1 MTKLEIE
8 FLEEYKRL
16 DKLCQDMLS
25 SLSGVSEYI
34 NRMES
39 FYKDGSYYIDD
50 WNESYKTLKHL
61 RWLRNNIVHNVDESD
76 CSLEE
81 LETLKYFYRDILM
94 QEDPLAHLYKN
105 NKSLEKNKKRLNK
118 VDEDKVVDNKIEN
131 KQEINFL
138 LFVGLIIIFICLIIF
153 YNGIM

>member
-94 QEDPLAHLYKN
+94 QEDPLARLYKK

>member
-94 QEDPLAHLYKN
+94 QEDPLARLYKK
-105 NKSLEKNKKRLNK
+105 NKSLEKNKKKLNK

>member
-94 QEDPLAHLYKN
+94 QEDPLARLYKN

>member
-61 RWLRNNIVHNVDESD
+61 RWLRNKIVHNIDESD
-76 CSLEE
+76 CSFEE
-81 LETLKYFYRDILM
+81 LEALKYFYHDI
-94 QEDPLAHLYKN
+94 
-105 NKSLEKNKKRLNK
+105 
-118 VDEDKVVDNKIEN
+118 
-131 KQEINFL
+131 
-138 LFVGLIIIFICLIIF
+138 
-153 YNGIM
+153 

>member
-61 RWLRNNIVHNVDESD
+61 WWLRNNIVHNVDESD

-94 QEDPLAHLYKN
+94 QEDPLARLYKK

>member
-94 QEDPLAHLYKN
+94 QEDPLARLYKK
-105 NKSLEKNKKRLNK
+105 NKSLDKNKKRLNK

>member
-39 FYKDGSYYIDD
+39 FYKEGSYYIDD
-50 WNESYKTLKHL
+50 WNENYKTLKHL

-76 CSLEE
+76 CSFEE
-81 LETLKYFYRDILM
+81 LETLKYFYRDILV
-94 QEDPLAHLYKN
+94 QEDPLARLYKK
-105 NKSLEKNKKRLNK
+105 NKMLDKNKKKPNK
-118 VDEDKVVDNKIEN
+118 IEDNKIEDN
-131 KQEINFL
+131 KMENKSKINLFL
-138 LFVGLIIIFICLIIF
+138 IIGLIILLICLIIS
-153 YNGIM
+153 YKEII

>member
-16 DKLCQDMLS
+16 DKLWQDMLS

-76 CSLEE
+76 CSFEE
-81 LETLKYFYRDILM
+81 LEALKYFYHDILV
-94 QEDPLAHLYKN
+94 QEDPLARLYKK
-105 NKSLEKNKKRLNK
+105 NKSLDKNKKRTN
-118 VDEDKVVDNKIEN
+118 KVVDNKTEN
-131 KQEINFL
+131 KQKINFFL
-138 LFVGLIIIFICLIIF
+138 IVGLIIIFILLICLIVF
-153 YNGIM
+153 YNEIM

>member
-61 RWLRNNIVHNVDESD
+61 WWLRNNIVHNVDESD

-94 QEDPLAHLYKN
+94 QEDPLARLYKK

-131 KQEINFL
+131 KQAINFL